1 MSTRNHAT
9 LVLIGLLLALP
20 TAAAAQSSP
29 APPRVSFGAGIGV
42 AVPAYEDMN
51 ATPPAWEAD
60 VRLALTKHLLFEG
73 VIGEWRHSETHV
85 SHNLPASGGVIGR
98 LEETTTRRERTM
110 QANLLA
116 TGTQGRVRFSGG
128 GGIGF
133 LQYHRQF
140 RQELTECSPQVSC
153 GAHESPFSSS
163 STTVQGVGGIDVRLV
178 GGLAAYGQVRLTI
191 PVPDPSGGGVRFMTG
206 VRWGFGK

>member
-1 MSTRNHAT
+1 MSIRNHGSLA
-9 LVLIGLLLALP
+9 LIGLLLALP
-20 TAAAAQSSP
+20 STAAAQSSNP
-29 APPRVSFGAGIGV
+29 PPRVSFGAGVGV

-73 VIGEWRHSETHV
+73 VIGEWRHSATNV
-85 SHNLPASGGVIGR
+85 RYNLPVTGGVIGR

-116 TGTQGRVRFSGG
+116 TGAQGRVRFSGG
-128 GGIGF
+128 GGVGF
-133 LQYHRQF
+133 LDYDRQF
-140 RQELTECSPQVSC
+140 RQETTECPPQIKC
-153 GAHESPFSSS
+153 GAYDAPFSGSS
-163 STTVQGVGGIDVRLV
+163 MTVQGVGGVDVRLV
-178 GGLAAYGQVRLTI
+178 GGLAVYGQVRLTI

>member
-1 MSTRNHAT
+1 MSIRNHGSLA
-9 LVLIGLLLALP
+9 LIGFLLALP
-20 TAAAAQSSP
+20 TAAAAQSSTP
-29 APPRVSFGAGIGV
+29 PPRVSFGAGIGV

-60 VRLALTKHLLFEG
+60 VRLAVARHLLVEV
-73 VIGEWRHSETHV
+73 VIGEWRHSETSV
-85 SHNLPASGGVIGR
+85 RYNLPVSGGVIGR

-128 GGIGF
+128 GGVGF
-133 LQYHRQF
+133 LQYHKQF
-140 RQELTECSPQVSC
+140 GQALTECSPQVRC
-153 GAHESPFSSS
+153 GAYESPFSSS
-163 STTVQGVGGIDVRLV
+163 SMTVQGVGGVDVRLV
-178 GGLAAYGQVRLTI
+178 GGLAVYGQVRLTI
-191 PVPDPSGGGVRFMTG
+191 PLPEIGGGGVRFMTG